1 MRHKKLITIT
11 RRTLEEWDRQ
21 LFRGEVGDLPI
32 DEYKVITV
40 SRYIKP
46 NVSGHLLTQYLT
58 CAGKLLKLYEAPQ
71 FGLTRYAKLCTFYL
85 YDEPWFYRRNS
96 HITYGDFAYDDLIDM
111 ERKLVIKMI
120 AKVENDLIEDEE
132 RTMIM
137 ETLDSPPPQIIPPDE
152 QTMLDDITNGILVGN
167 GKGGFTIYNP
177 K

>member
-1 MRHKKLITIT
+1 VRYKKLITIT
-11 RRTLEEWDRQ
+11 RRTLEESDRE
-21 LFRGEVGDLPI
+21 LFTGEVGDLSI
-32 DEYKVITV
+32 EEYKVITV
-40 SRYIKP
+40 SRYLKP
-46 NVSGHLLTQYLT
+46 NVSTHTLSQYLT

-71 FGLTRYAKLCTFYL
+71 FGLTRYAKICIFYL

-96 HITYGDFAYDDLIDM
+96 HIVYGDFSYDDLIDM

-120 AKVENDLIEDEE
+120 AKIENDLIEDEE
-132 RTMIM
+132 RIMIM
-137 ETLDSPPPQIIPPDE
+137 QTIESPAPQIIHPDE